1 MDNLLVNAVKY
12 TPMDGKIMVGLHSES
27 DQIIFEVKDTGI
39 GIPAGDQSHIFEKF
53 YRADNAPKNTPG
65 TGLGLA
71 IVKSIVENHSGRI
84 WVESAVGKGTKFVVV
99 LPTFQNPIL

>member
-1 MDNLLVNAVKY
+1 MDNLLVNAIKY
-12 TPMDGKIMVGLHSES
+12 TPVDGKISVNLHSEA
-27 DQIIFEVKDTGI
+27 DQIIFEVADTGI
-39 GIPAGDQSHIFEKF
+39 GIPASDQLHIFEKF

-71 IVKSIVENHSGRI
+71 IVKSIVENHAGRI

-99 LPTFQNPIL
+99 LPTFQSPVN